1 MKTHLTKVSS
11 NKKTGPIP
19 VTTSS
24 RATCPDSCAL
34 KRNGC
39 YADNYHLGMHWDKVT
54 KGERGL
60 SWEDFLSEIKA
71 LPRHQLWRHNQAGD
85 LAGVGDSLDVFKLA
99 ELTKANKGKN
109 GFTYTHKKPTE
120 RNLKAIRA
128 ANGGGF
134 TINLSANNLAHADK
148 IAGYGVPVVA
158 VIPEDSPKKQRT
170 KNGRLV
176 ITCPA
181 QLSDKINCA
190 RCGLCA
196 NADRDYIIGFPAHG
210 TAKKKANIIARSV
223 A

>member
-128 ANGGGF
+128 ANGNGF
-134 TINLSANNLAHADK
+134 TVNLSANNLAHADK

-210 TAKKKANIIARSV
+210 TAKKKANIIARV
-223 A
+223 AA